1 MLAQVQFNEESI
13 LLGFDNSCY
22 GIGTLGGGISFFDFD
37 KDGWDDI
44 TVSSEEGEP
53 VKFYKIS
60 MDIFLKL
67 ILELKMNYLR
77 QKQYNGLILIMIMI
91 MTYLLQV
98 ILTQIYY
105 MKISEIWFLMISP
118 YRQD

>member
-1 MLAQVQFNEESI
+1 MLWNWDFRRGNI
-13 LLGFDNSCY
+13 
-22 GIGTLGGGISFFDFD
+22 FFDFD

-53 VKFYKIS
+53 VKFYNNINGYFS
-60 MDIFLKL
+60 QIDFGI
-67 ILELKMNYLR
+67 EMNYLR
-77 QKQYNGLILIMIMI
+77 QKQFNGSILIMIMI

-105 MKISEIWFLMISP
+105 TKILEIWFLMISP